1 MHGASRSSRDGSPR
15 CPSSRCS
22 LPVHNKQQ
30 LSSRLHSLA
39 FLRSRSASAH
49 LGAAWESPISFQPL
63 SQHHHQGGGPNPAR
77 LLEKHAVVLP
87 GGEAGMQE
95 LLGPLGASQCSHAA
109 AGVSQPGS
117 AGLAGAWGAWQCL
130 AAGCGPAAAIMH
142 LGVGTQLPEGSCWHG
157 DRAATELGW
166 PHRKP
171 YPGGEGVMMG
181 WAGILGKDEVGG
193 HGCATEEPI
202 LSAGF
207 AIGSAVR
214 ASGAAEAFRGLL
226 CWVLGKRETAFC
238 ATGTYGSKAE
248 RPWCDSRKV
257 QLVMGG
263 CCEGAVGSSDPPA
276 AQSCIWREAGAEGR
290 AGTAGAQQGGRKR
303 RGLSP
308 ARQLWG
314 LEGVNRC

>member
-15 CPSSRCS
+15 CPSSRCF
-22 LPVHNKQQ
+22 LPVQNKQQ

-130 AAGCGPAAAIMH
+130 AAGCGPTAAIMH

-181 WAGILGKDEVGG
+181 RAGIL
-193 HGCATEEPI
+193 
-202 LSAGF
+202 
-207 AIGSAVR
+207 
-214 ASGAAEAFRGLL
+214 EAHSLCWFCNRSCREGLRGLL

-257 QLVMGG
+257 QLVTGG
-263 CCEGAVGSSDPPA
+263 CCEGAAGSSDPPA
-276 AQSCIWREAGAEGR
+276 AQICIWREAGAGGR
-290 AGTAGAQQGGRKR
+290 AGTAGPEQGGRKR